1 MENQR
6 IRISKT
12 MLKSGMVQLL
22 KEKSL
27 SQITVYELCKVSQ
40 INRTTFYKYYGSPE
54 ELLNEIEADFLKQ
67 LDDEIKPV
75 HTHAEAFSQKTHQ
88 EEHVSAQNSSVKN
101 ETSSDSLL
109 PVLHHLYEQRELFCL
124 LVRSLPAQEFAS
136 HLFSIPSIRAIF
148 QNMTEESSYSETE
161 EKYIRQFIFQG
172 TFAML
177 YDWLDSENP
186 EPAEKI
192 TEILEILKK
201 KLW

>member
-6 IRISKT
+6 IRISKS
-12 MLKSGMVQLL
+12 MLKSGMIQLL

-54 ELLNEIEADFLKQ
+54 ELLNEIEADFLLQ
-67 LDDEIKPV
+67 LDNEIKPV
-75 HTHAEAFSQKTHQ
+75 RTPADMSSQKSKHQ
-88 EEHVSAQNSSVKN
+88 GNLSLQSPHAADEA
-101 ETSSDSLL
+101 ETNSLL
-109 PVLHHLYEQRELFCL
+109 TVLHHLYEQRELFCL

-136 HLFSIPSIRAIF
+136 HLFSIPSILAIF
-148 QNMTEESSYSETE
+148 QNMTEESRYSETE
-161 EKYIRQFIFQG
+161 KKYIRQFVFQG

-186 EPAEKI
+186 EPAERI
-192 TEILEILKK
+192 TEVLETLKE
-201 KLW
+201 